1 MSLAAALSKY
11 EERAFGAEPGLAH
24 DLRYLLLGTD
34 SSSFKF
40 TTRSHNGED
49 GSRVGGLGVEIT
61 VDAGS
66 VQQNQLGYLKEFVQ
80 LALVVKQLSLETAAT
95 PTAFRPSLQAFYACV
110 GESLLR
116 FQQFL
121 NTLYGS
127 GERQSLVSLR
137 YRLDDW
143 LTSFRHI
150 YWLHLKAKTLPAHE
164 FLSVLHQHSLFGDSL
179 IQQLS
184 AGYYTTAFKPYLRL
198 INSWLLLG
206 VLTET
211 EAVREDFFV
220 KPDETRKDFLYFSE
234 LVPSFLRQKTAFRI
248 YQVGK
253 SISFLKL
260 YLDDK
265 QWCNE
270 FYNSTSNEDLTALD
284 DALVLRLYEKVISR
298 LDLLLLESY
307 QAEIS
312 YLRKFLLLKQGDLI
326 ESVIDNGSALL
337 GEPSSSL
344 SSNQLVTLLQD
355 SIESTSVS
363 RNTPPDVYNRL
374 DARLLNINPASSLG
388 WDLFTLDFKLSPPV
402 DRLISST
409 YKEYLKVFNFL
420 FKISKLNYQLSKSWK
435 KSHLVDNKLKG
446 SFAHNSY
453 STSKKWN
460 RKMKIHQRKFDL
472 IRHQFISFISSIYSY
487 ISNEILSENYH
498 LFQQNFIPKTN
509 QVYQLKNNKLL
520 PLDLSDIQLFN
531 LDELKL
537 IHDSYILPISKS
549 ELFYNLNDEKVPL
562 NRILFQLLVT
572 IERFSHL
579 YTEFQS
585 TLADLLRI
593 KHLIAVDSAS
603 ELNDYQ
609 TMLTEKINKISEKL
623 GSDIVDRFENDLTLL
638 INLLKS
644 SSDQSLKC
652 LGQILEN

>member
-11 EERAFGAEPGLAH
+11 HERAFAAEPGLAH

-34 SSSFKF
+34 SSSFRF
-40 TTRSHNGED
+40 TND
-49 GSRVGGLGVEIT
+49 GKNALGIEIT
-61 VDAGS
+61 LDVAS
-66 VQQNQLGYLKEFVQ
+66 LQQNQLGYLKEFVQ
-80 LALVVKQLSLETAAT
+80 LALVVKRLSLEIAAT
-95 PTAFRPSLQAFYACV
+95 PAAPRPSLQAFNACV
-110 GESLLR
+110 AESLLR

-121 NTLYGS
+121 NTLYSS
-127 GERQSLVSLR
+127 GQHQSFVSLR
-137 YRLDDW
+137 YRLEDW

-179 IQQLS
+179 IQRLS
-184 AGYYTTAFKPYLRL
+184 AGYYTASFKPYLRL

-206 VLTET
+206 ALTEN

-220 KPDETRKDFLYFSE
+220 KPDETKKDFLYFSE

-253 SISFLKL
+253 SIHFLKL
-260 YLDDK
+260 HLDDK

-270 FYNSTSNEDLTALD
+270 FYNSTRKEDFTALD
-284 DALVLRLYEKVISR
+284 DALVLRLYEKVVAR
-298 LDLLLLESY
+298 LDLLLLGTY

-312 YLRKFLLLKQGDLI
+312 YLRKFLLLNQGDLI

-337 GEPSSSL
+337 REPSSNL

-363 RNTPPDVYNRL
+363 QNTPPDVYNRL
-374 DARLLNINPASSLG
+374 DARLLNINPTSSLG

-435 KSHLVDNKLKG
+435 KSHLVDNKLKV
-446 SFAHNSY
+446 SFTYNSY
-453 STSKKWN
+453 FTSKKWS
-460 RKMKIHQRKFDL
+460 RKMKIYQRKFDL

-487 ISNEILSENYH
+487 ITNEILSENYH
-498 LFQQNFIPKTN
+498 LFQQNFKRKTK
-509 QVYQLKNNKLL
+509 QGYLLKSNKLL
-520 PLDLSDIQLFN
+520 PLDSSDVQLFN

-549 ELFYNLNDEKVPL
+549 ELFYNVNNEKIPL

-593 KHLIAVDSAS
+593 KHLISIDSAS
-603 ELNDYQ
+603 EFDQYQ

-638 INLLKS
+638 INLLKTS
-644 SSDQSLKC
+644 NDQSLKC